1 MTAAMNDPLPETMS
15 TSASAMPAAVQD
27 NAAAARQVSESR
39 GGQHGESQSD
49 GHGKR
54 TASRLLSTRELL
66 AYGLFGLPLALVALP
81 IYVLVPQL
89 YAASL
94 GMSLAWVG
102 GILLAARVLDAFIDP
117 LLGQWIDR
125 RAGERGHAGFVL
137 LALPLLICGYLALMH
152 PPALGMTALVLW
164 FGGSLVLVYA
174 GYSLA
179 TIAHNSWGANLAPGR
194 GERARLTA
202 MREGWAL
209 TGVVIAA
216 ALPALAGLS
225 ALSASFV
232 ILVVACAGVLVRGAP
247 RAQMAPRDEGAP
259 PIDWFA
265 PWRVQ
270 QFRWLLAVFAVN
282 GIAAAI
288 PATLFL
294 FFAADKLQ
302 LAAHAGL
309 FLVLYFVAAAL
320 ALPMWA
326 RLAARIGEKRA
337 WMASMGLAIA
347 AFIWTAQLEAGALAG
362 FALICALS
370 GMALGADLA
379 LPPALLAG
387 VIHAAGHGGE
397 REGAY
402 FGLWS
407 WITKLNLALAAGI
420 SLPLLEW
427 LGYVPGGGS
436 VGNSGGVDALVIAY
450 ALLPCVLKACAALL
464 LWRAPLDEV

>member
-1 MTAAMNDPLPETMS
+1 MSTTLDDSAAPSPASSAPTAA
-15 TSASAMPAAVQD
+15 
-27 NAAAARQVSESR
+27 
-39 GGQHGESQSD
+39 
-49 GHGKR
+49 
-54 TASRLLSTRELL
+54 LSHQLSIRDLL

-81 IYVLVPQL
+81 VYVFVPQL

-94 GMSLAWVG
+94 GLSLTAVG
-102 GILLAARVLDAFIDP
+102 GILLVTRVLDAFIDP
-117 LLGQWIDR
+117 VLGHWIDR
-125 RAGERGHAGFVL
+125 RIGGRQPADFVL
-137 LALPLLICGYLALMH
+137 LAVPLLIVGYLALMH
-152 PPALGMTALVLW
+152 PPALDHALLGSW
-164 FGGSLVLVYA
+164 FGASLVLVYA

-179 TIAHNSWGANLAPGR
+179 SIAHNSWGANLAVAR

-209 TGVVIAA
+209 AGVVIAA
-216 ALPALAGLS
+216 SLPALAGLA
-225 ALSASFV
+225 ALSAGFV
-232 ILVVACAGVLVRGAP
+232 VLLLAGVALLVMRAP
-247 RAQMAPRDEGAP
+247 RPHLAAAEPDAQPLAWQAPL
-259 PIDWFA
+259 
-265 PWRVQ
+265 RVAR
-270 QFRWLLAVFAVN
+270 FRWLLGVFAIN

-294 FFAADKLQ
+294 FFASDRLQ
-302 LAAHAGL
+302 LAEYAGL

-320 ALPMWA
+320 ALPLWA

-347 AFIWTAQLEAGALAG
+347 AFIWTAQLDSGALAG
-362 FALICALS
+362 FAVICALS

-387 VIHAAGHGGE
+387 VIHAAGHRGL

-420 SLPLLEW
+420 ALPLLEL
-427 LGYVPGGGS
+427 LGYVPGTVSEPGQR
-436 VGNSGGVDALVIAY
+436 ALVAAY
-450 ALLPCVLKACAALL
+450 ALLPCALKACAGLL